1 VAVVSH
7 GCYALVLESPER
19 CATRESPERVIL
31 DVLVD
36 HWPAAVPVE
45 TIAAAIGY
53 SLTSGGFRNALS
65 RIRIRIRIRI
75 RTLHIAAGRGELL
88 LNDTLIDPP
97 EAPDLT
103 TCRLRASTMRMR
115 RRRTPPAR
123 VRTAR

>member
-1 VAVVSH
+1 MSNS
-7 GCYALVLESPER
+7 GKPER
-19 CATRESPERVIL
+19 AIL

-53 SLTSGGFRNALS
+53 SPTSGGFRNALS
-65 RIRIRIRIRI
+65 RIRIRI

-97 EAPDLT
+97 EAPGLT
-103 TCRLRASTMRMR
+103 TCR
-115 RRRTPPAR
+115 P
-123 VRTAR
+123 

>member
-1 VAVVSH
+1 VSNS
-7 GCYALVLESPER
+7 GKPER
-19 CATRESPERVIL
+19 AIL

-53 SLTSGGFRNALS
+53 SPTSGGSCNALS

-97 EAPDLT
+97 EAPGPDHLQASSEHDEDAT
-103 TCRLRASTMRMR
+103 APDPASTRAHSALKCFR
-115 RRRTPPAR
+115 GGG
-123 VRTAR
+123 